1 MAEDPTEE
9 LPSQASKPIAEK
21 SVEVT
26 GDGTLKVRILVSQ
39 NHFAKCVSE
48 WSCLLTFLLW

>member
-48 WSCLLTFLLW
+48 WSCLLTFFLW